1 MMVTI
6 KTLKDR
12 MRQTYPHLSDE
23 EIENTKILIDDRCLS
38 HYIENERIKEPQRT
52 CFDEYRICIDI
63 QGLAIDPR
71 LL

>member
-6 KTLKDR
+6 KTLKER

-38 HYIENERIKEPQRT
+38 HYIENERVKEHALMNIV
-52 CFDEYRICIDI
+52 YVSIYKV
-63 QGLAIDPR
+63 
-71 LL
+71 